1 MGCKLPSV
9 PRITEFPIRAVSLK
23 KEEYF
28 SKDTSTSFSRRE
40 RKMYVTHESAWAYR
54 NLGGTADM
62 TSSLLGTRFFYIIG
76 KILFLGSAKVR
87 HCPMIEK

>member
-23 KEEYF
+23 KA
-28 SKDTSTSFSRRE
+28 SFSRRE